1 MGSKIIIGNFKAELS
16 NSELEAWFQEA
27 LALYSQTK
35 FSDGVVVG
43 VAPSFIHL
51 EKARELITKYN
62 MPFLLGAQNVSALGN
77 GPFTGDTPVS
87 DLKGLV
93 DFIIVGHSERR
104 KYHGETVESIQQ
116 KISLLNEEN
125 IKVVLCTEKIEK
137 YEGTL
142 WALAYEPESA
152 IGTGVAAPVFESI
165 AAADK
170 IREIT
175 PAEYL
180 LYGGSSSAETV
191 QEFIQSGFNGVLVG
205 KKSIH
210 PSSFFQIIQNA

>member
-1 MGSKIIIGNFKAELS
+1 MANTLILGNFKAELS
-16 NSELEAWFQEA
+16 NQELETWFQEA
-27 LALYSQTK
+27 VALYPQTK
-35 FSDGVVVG
+35 FPEGVVVG

-51 EKARELITKYN
+51 EKARELITKHKF
-62 MPFLLGAQNVSALGN
+62 PFLLGAQNVSALGN

-93 DFIIVGHSERR
+93 DFVIVGHSERR
-104 KYHGETVESIQQ
+104 KYHGETIEEIQR
-116 KISLLNEEN
+116 KITLLNEEN
-125 IKVVLCTEKIEK
+125 IKVVLCAEKVEK
-137 YEGTL
+137 YTGAV

-152 IGTGVAAPVFESI
+152 IGTGIAAPVLESI
-165 AAADK
+165 AAANK
-170 IREIT
+170 IREVT

-191 QEFIQSGFNGVLVG
+191 KEFIQSGFNGVLVG